1 MPGPGFK
8 PGMLHLSVTGS
19 IPGPG
24 TWKIIYYKIVED
36 GWALQVNGTE
46 INWKLRK
53 LMNGS

>member
-36 GWALQVNGTE
+36 EWALQVNGTE